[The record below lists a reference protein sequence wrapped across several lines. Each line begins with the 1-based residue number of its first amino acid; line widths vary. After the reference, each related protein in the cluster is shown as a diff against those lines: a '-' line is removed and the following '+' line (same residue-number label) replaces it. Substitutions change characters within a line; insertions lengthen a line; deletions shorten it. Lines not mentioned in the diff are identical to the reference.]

1 MEHVDLYRLSYKKNH
16 MTHKSKVRCTI
27 HAIELVEIQEIQRRL
42 SKLKKY
48 MQKLGKDFPAK
59 KKLTSLIF

>member
-16 MTHKSKVRCTI
+16 MTDKSKVRCTI
-27 HAIELVEIQEIQRRL
+27 HAIELVEIQEIRRRL

-59 KKLTSLIF
+59 KKLISLIF